1 MKTDMRLLI
10 SAEMLPLKYLMTELV
25 IVSQLSVQSKYLT
38 MSRKEVKI
46 TAEREIKNMPN
57 NIKFVAER
65 KSKFLTTKEYH
76 GYGQILKISDDGVD
90 KHIIVKPID
99 PVFGV
104 TIKFLESDNPCF
116 AVPDISIDDTAII
129 LKNLEEAR
137 EFYAEFCKRR
147 DEFI

>member
-1 MKTDMRLLI
+1 MMK
-10 SAEMLPLKYLMTELV
+10 
-25 IVSQLSVQSKYLT
+25 
-38 MSRKEVKI
+38 RKETKI
-46 TAEREIKNMPN
+46 TTEREIKNMSN
-57 NIKFVAER
+57 KIKFVAER
-65 KSKFLTTKEYH
+65 KSKFLTTKEYR

-104 TIKFLESDNPCF
+104 TIKFLESYNPCF
-116 AVPDISIDDTAII
+116 ALPDISMDDIAII

-137 EFYAEFCKRR
+137 AFCKEFYEKR

>member
-1 MKTDMRLLI
+1 M
-10 SAEMLPLKYLMTELV
+10 
-25 IVSQLSVQSKYLT
+25 VSQLSVQSKYLT
-38 MSRKEVKI
+38 MSRKEIKI

-116 AVPDISIDDTAII
+116 AVPDISMDDTAII

-137 EFYAEFCKRR
+137 EFYKEFCKRR

>member
-1 MKTDMRLLI
+1 
-10 SAEMLPLKYLMTELV
+10 
-25 IVSQLSVQSKYLT
+25 
-38 MSRKEVKI
+38 MSRKEIKI

-116 AVPDISIDDTAII
+116 AVPYISIDDTAII

>member
-1 MKTDMRLLI
+1 MRLLI

>member
-1 MKTDMRLLI
+1 MN
-10 SAEMLPLKYLMTELV
+10 
-25 IVSQLSVQSKYLT
+25 
-38 MSRKEVKI
+38 RKEIKI

-76 GYGQILKISDDGVD
+76 GYGQVLKISDDGVD

-116 AVPDISIDDTAII
+116 AVPDISMDDTAII

-137 EFYAEFCKRR
+137 EFYEEFCKRR